1 MIKGIDVSHWQ
12 GPAVIPDMVKYH
24 GTKYVMIRAGHGLT
38 LDSKCPFFVGQCE
51 TLGLDYGF
59 YWYYEGISSESWKKQ
74 TNLFI
79 ETIKDYS
86 PTLPV
91 AIDYEEDIKLGVANN
106 YVLSCGTMLENEG
119 YFVVVYSNKSFF
131 KTLWNNEVKKR
142 FAFWLADYS
151 GSISKEYSD
160 KANILI
166 HQTSD
171 FWSGISVDTNAF
183 DEGLKS
189 LCEKVRKDWIT
200 LYEVL
205 RKIETEIRDYPESTI
220 NLKIHKNGDKYRL

>member
-1 MIKGIDVSHWQ
+1 MVKGIDVSHWQ

-38 LDSKCPFFVGQCE
+38 KDTKCPFFVGQCE
-51 TLGLDYGF
+51 VLGLDYGF
-59 YWYYEGISSESWKKQ
+59 YWYYEGASLDSWKKQ
-74 TNLFI
+74 TELFI

-91 AIDYEEDIKLGVANN
+91 AIDYEEDIKLESANQN
-106 YVLSCGTMLENEG
+106 VLSCGTILENEG

-131 KTLWNNEVKKR
+131 KTLWNRDVKKR
-142 FAFWLADYS
+142 FAFWLADYQDN
-151 GSISKEYSD
+151 ISKEFTD
-160 KANILI
+160 NANIVI

-171 FWSGISVDTNAF
+171 SWNRISVDT
-183 DEGLKS
+183 DEFSDSLKS
-189 LCEKVRKDWIT
+189 LCAKVKVNWVT
-200 LYEVL
+200 LYDML
-205 RKIETEIRDYPESTI
+205 KIVEKALIDSAESTI